1 MFQSAPLAVV
11 LVLLAGTVAR
21 AQATAREPRQRT
33 VTVTGNP
40 AEPPHE
46 VHVSAETPTV
56 FLFGSE
62 IRKKSVRV
70 DSKRIR
76 MVDAGEQSRLL
87 MVQAVSP
94 LGDGERHEL
103 EVEFTDGKAPA
114 RAAFVLVA
122 HPSDVDAFVTVARQ
136 QPAAPTCPAEVRAA
150 VRAPEDLL
158 LLGYMGEGGVP
169 TSEIPQGYDDAQG
182 LESVQGVAYRG
193 KGWLM
198 FQVEIR
204 NMRGP
209 QPWVPTEA
217 TLTSKTGEKLRGR
230 VVREEQG
237 EPEPGKAVRVLVVTE
252 EPPAGAGLVF
262 TLEVSGADGRTL
274 AIREVNIPKI
284 LAPAQE
290 SKR

>member
-1 MFQSAPLAVV
+1 LSQSAPLAVA

-46 VHVSAETPTV
+46 VHVSHETPTV

-70 DSKRIR
+70 DEKRIR
-76 MVDAGEQSRLL
+76 VVDAGERSRSII
-87 MVQAVSP
+87 VQAVSP

-103 EVEFTDGKAPA
+103 EVQFADGKAPA
-114 RAAFVLVA
+114 RAVFVLVSHA
-122 HPSDVDAFVTVARQ
+122 SEVDTLINVARQ
-136 QPAAPTCPAEVRAA
+136 EPTAPACPGEVRAG
-150 VRAPEDLL
+150 VSGPEDFLL
-158 LLGYMGEGGVP
+158 SGHMDGSGVP
-169 TSEIPQGYDDAQG
+169 TAEIGATFDKAHGIESER
-182 LESVQGVAYRG
+182 GVAYRG

-198 FQVEIR
+198 FQVKIR

-209 QPWVPTEA
+209 QAWVPTEA
-217 TLTSKTGEKLRGR
+217 MLNGKAGEKLRGR
-230 VVREEQG
+230 VVLEQQG
-237 EPEPGKAVRVLVVTE
+237 EPAPGEAVRVLVVTE
-252 EPPAGAGLVF
+252 EPSPSAGLGF
-262 TLEVSGADGRTL
+262 TLELSGADGRSLT
-274 AIREVNIPKI
+274 IPIEKVP
-284 LAPAQE
+284 APAQE

>member
-1 MFQSAPLAVV
+1 MFQSAPLAVA
-11 LVLLAGTVAR
+11 LVLLAGTAAR
-21 AQATAREPRQRT
+21 AQATPREPRQRD

-46 VHVSAETPTV
+46 VHVSDERPTV

-70 DSKRIR
+70 DTTRIR
-76 MVDAGEQSRLL
+76 VVDAGEQSRLL

-114 RAAFVLVA
+114 RAAFSLVA

-136 QPAAPTCPAEVRAA
+136 QPAAPACPAEVRAA

-158 LLGYMGEGGVP
+158 LLGYMGESGVP
-169 TSEIPQGYDDAQG
+169 TAEIGSRTDDVQGF
-182 LESVQGVAYRG
+182 ESVRGVAYRG

-217 TLTSKTGEKLRGR
+217 MLTSKTGAKLRGR
-230 VVREEQG
+230 VVRGEQG
-237 EPEPGKAVRVLVVTE
+237 EPESGKAVRVLVVTE

-262 TLEVSGADGRTL
+262 ILEVSGPDDRSL
-274 AIREVNIPKI
+274 AFPPVTIP
-284 LAPAQE
+284 APAKKE
-290 SKR
+290 PKR

>member
-46 VHVSAETPTV
+46 VHVSHQTPTV

-70 DSKRIR
+70 DTTRIR
-76 MVDAGEQSRLL
+76 VVDTGEQSRLL

-103 EVEFTDGKAPA
+103 EVEFADGKAPT
-114 RAAFVLVA
+114 RAAFALVA

-136 QPAAPTCPAEVRAA
+136 QPAAPACPAEVRAA

-158 LLGYMGEGGVP
+158 LLGYMGESGVP
-169 TSEIPQGYDDAQG
+169 TAEIPQDRDAAQG
-182 LESVQGVAYRG
+182 LESAQGVTYRG

-198 FQVEIR
+198 FQVAIR
-204 NMRGP
+204 NKRGP

-237 EPEPGKAVRVLVVTE
+237 EPAPGERVRVLVVTE

-262 TLEVSGADGRTL
+262 ILELSGADGRTL
-274 AIREVNIPKI
+274 AIPEVK
-284 LAPAQE
+284 LPAQAE
-290 SKR
+290 EPKR